1 MRRQPDDEMLISSIA
16 NGDRHAFAALYTRYL
31 KSVHNYVFLVCGDAE
46 TAEEIVQSL
55 FVKLWENRERLHAV
69 FCIRSYLFKCAKNM
83 LLDHLRKEQMKARVY
98 QQISPKEE
106 AVADG
111 ADSRIIFNQY
121 LHIMREAINLLP
133 NKRRQ
138 IVLMRTEDELSLDEI
153 AADLDISKSV
163 VKKQLYQGLS
173 FIRSYIS
180 VQLDLVV
187 LIFFIL
193 FK

>member
-1 MRRQPDDEMLISSIA
+1 MKRQLNDEMLSSSIA
-16 NGDRHAFAALYTRYL
+16 KGDRHAFSALYARYL
-31 KSVHNYVFLVCGDAE
+31 KSIYNYVFLVCGD
-46 TAEEIVQSL
+46 TEISDEITQSV
-55 FVKLWENRERLHAV
+55 FVKLWESRERLDTV
-69 FCIRSYLFKCAKNM
+69 LCIRSYIFKCAKNM
-83 LLDHLRKEQMKARVY
+83 LLDHLRKEQLKARVY
-98 QQISPKEE
+98 QQILPKEE

-138 IVLMRTEDELSLDEI
+138 IVLMRTEEELSLDEI
-153 AADLDISKSV
+153 AADMEISKSV
-163 VKKQLYQGLS
+163 VKKQLYQGLN
-173 FIRSYIS
+173 FIRSYIRI
-180 VQLDLVV
+180 QLDLVI